1 MFYRAIE
8 GQVVASRKGRIE
20 AREYKGVYYF
30 DLENP
35 IPDNPK
41 IKLSAEE
48 KEYIKKLFES
58 RKYEYF
64 SDLEKEVKAQD
75 EKKKSPEI
83 ITKKEGKKN
92 ENAG

>member
-8 GQVVASRKGRIE
+8 GQIIASRKGRIE
-20 AREYKGVYYF
+20 AREYKGIYYF

-35 IPDNPK
+35 ILGNDK
-41 IKLSAEE
+41 IKLSTEE

-58 RKYEYF
+58 RKYETF

-75 EKKKSPEI
+75 EKKKSPEV
-83 ITKKEGKKN
+83 TSKKEGKKN